1 MSIRETLARQELII
15 RKIKNVPVSFDEL
28 SNFLRKESELQGY
41 DFNISRR
48 TFQRDLN
55 HIRSLYGTD
64 IQYCRT
70 RGVYYVKEYED
81 EEVNERMLESFYTF
95 NALSMGEKMS
105 ADIHFESRKSLGT
118 ENLQGLIRAIKNRNI
133 ISFTY
138 IKFYDEQEGLRK
150 IEPYG
155 LKEYRLRWYVVG
167 KDRSDGVIK
176 IFGLDRLN
184 DLIIGNEQFGNPYF
198 DIDRFF
204 KHSFGVDVPPNS
216 NPVKMKLL
224 FTPMQGKYIK
234 TLPLHPSQ
242 QIISDDEDGLLVEL
256 HIHITHDFIMELLS
270 FGPDVKVLSPQEL
283 REDIAHRLTSA
294 LEQY

>member
-1 MSIRETLARQELII
+1 MSKREVLARHYLIMNRVKIMPSTFEEISDFLQE
-15 RKIKNVPVSFDEL
+15 
-28 SNFLRKESELQGY
+28 ESELQEY
-41 DFNISRR
+41 DFNISKR

-55 HIRSLYGTD
+55 DIRSIYGFD
-64 IQYCRT
+64 IQFCRT
-70 RGVYYVKEYED
+70 RGTYYIEEHSD
-81 EEVNERMLESFYTF
+81 DEVNVRMLESFYTF

-138 IKFYDEQEGLRK
+138 IKFYDEQEKLRE

-184 DLIIGNEQFGNPYF
+184 DLSIDNKQFENPHF